1 MHKATFF
8 PLGNADSYL
17 IELQQGKK
25 ILFDYA
31 NLRDPEDESD
41 RRADLA
47 VELREVL
54 EAADRDYLD
63 VVAFTHA
70 DDDHIHGAGEFF
82 HLDHA
87 DKYQSNGRIKINELW
102 VPAAMILEDG
112 LDDDARIL
120 RAEARHR
127 LIKGAGIRVFSR
139 PEALA
144 EWLESQDLT
153 LDSRRHLITNAGGL
167 VPGFAKVTDGVEFFI
182 HSPFSKHCDEG
193 QIDRNTACIGL
204 QATFDSG
211 TQLLMTAD
219 ATHEVWQEIVSISKA
234 HKNEERL
241 KWDIFKVPHH
251 CSYLSVGPDKG
262 KTKTVPVGDVDWLL
276 KQGKQGAVMV
286 VTSNPIPAGDE
297 TQPPHRQA
305 YNCYEDYRKSH
316 NGQLLVTMEHPT
328 KEKPRN
334 IVLNI
339 DAVAGVTVAKRILTS
354 AYVAT
359 SRPAPRAG

>member
-1 MHKATFF
+1 MHKITFF
-8 PLGNADSYL
+8 ALGNADSYL
-17 IELQQGKK
+17 MELQQGKK
-25 ILFDYA
+25 FLFDYA
-31 NLRDPEDESD
+31 NLRDAEDESD
-41 RRADLA
+41 HRVDLA
-47 VELREVL
+47 SELTEIL
-54 EAADRDYLD
+54 DGADRDYLD

-70 DDDHIHGAGEFF
+70 DDDHVHGASEFF

-87 DKYQSNGRIKINELW
+87 DKYQGDGRIKIRELW

-127 LIKGAGIRVFSR
+127 LIEGTGIRVFSR

-144 EWLESQDLT
+144 EWLETKGLT

-167 VPGFAKVTDGVEFFI
+167 VPGYSKATDGVEFFV
-182 HSPFSKHCDEG
+182 HSPFSKECDEKE
-193 QIDRNTACIGL
+193 IDRNTACLGF

-219 ATHEVWQEIVSISKA
+219 ATHEVWQEIVSISKT

-251 CSYLSVGPDKG
+251 CSYLSLGPEKG
-262 KTKTVPVGDVDWLL
+262 KTKTVPVTEVDWLL
-276 KQGKQGAVMV
+276 KQGKQAAVMV
-286 VTSNPIPAGDE
+286 ITSNPIPAGDE

-328 KEKPRN
+328 KEKPGN

-339 DAVAGVTVAKRILTS
+339 DGIAGVTVAKRIL
-354 AYVAT
+354 APAFIAT